1 MGRADAVHAGLPL
14 GGRGERG
21 LVGKLPG
28 LSGLR
33 GGHLAEVW
41 SQELGRRKAGEMLTS
56 GAGPGGGFGGAHT
69 ARSNFIFHEQL
80 HIKFLLK
87 KEPQIPAASS
97 PGDHENTLILIS
109 FALVRFD

>member
-41 SQELGRRKAGEMLTS
+41 SQELGRRKAGEMLTRGQDQE
-56 GAGPGGGFGGAHT
+56 GAVVGHT
-69 ARSNFIFHEQL
+69 QWGEWRDAGQREA
-80 HIKFLLK
+80 LK
-87 KEPQIPAASS
+87 RRP
-97 PGDHENTLILIS
+97 TLWP
-109 FALVRFD
+109 